1 MTIADVARAAGVS
14 TGAVSYALNGRPGV
28 TEETRRRILA
38 VARQLGWRPSASAKA
53 LVHARTCTVGLVMA
67 RPPELLA
74 SDPFFP
80 RFLAAVE
87 ATLSERD
94 HALLLQVVG
103 DDESRELECYE
114 RLASSHRVDGV
125 FLTDLRLDD
134 PRFALVERLELPA
147 VGVGQPLTEVAFPCV
162 ASDDASAMAEVVRHL
177 VALGHRRIA
186 YVGGPPCYVHSVH
199 RERAWRD
206 ALERAGIA
214 PGPIAA
220 GDFTGPG
227 GAVATADVLRNEPR
241 PTAIVYAND
250 LMAMAGMGVATALG
264 LRVPDQLSM
273 VGFDD
278 IPAAAHVSPGL
289 TTVRADVATWG
300 RLAAAL
306 LLAEVER
313 RSIELPPLEPPR
325 LVVRDSTAPPPRA
338 SVPTR

>member
-1 MTIADVARAAGVS
+1 MARAAGVS

-38 VARQLGWRPSASAKA
+38 AARQLGWRPSASAKA
-53 LVHARTCTVGLVMA
+53 LVHARTYAVGLVMA

-134 PRFALVERLELPA
+134 PRFALVERLDLPA
-147 VGVGQPLTEVAFPCV
+147 VGVGQPLAEVTFPWI
-162 ASDDASAMAEVVRHL
+162 ASDDASGMAQVVHHL
-177 VALGHRRIA
+177 VALGHERIA
-186 YVGGPPCYVHSVH
+186 YVGGPPCYVHSAH
-199 RERAWRD
+199 RERAWRE

-214 PGPIAA
+214 PGPTAA
-220 GDFTGPG
+220 GDFSGPG
-227 GAVATADVLRNEPR
+227 GAVATAEVLAHEP
-241 PTAIVYAND
+241 PPSAIVYAND
-250 LMAMAGMGVATALG
+250 LMAIAGMGVAARLG
-264 LRVPDQLSM
+264 LRVPEDLSM

-300 RLAAAL
+300 RLAATL
-306 LLAEVER
+306 LLAEVEGQA
-313 RSIELPPLEPPR
+313 IEVPSLEPPR
-325 LVVRDSTAPPPRA
+325 LVIRGSTGPPPRA
-338 SVPTR
+338 GAGTR